1 MLALGGL
8 LSLHFT
14 KYLLCGRSGSRFS
27 GYRDEQGGI
36 LLSGTPQSRKREICN
51 GISAVKAESAKERS
65 SVYVSRETQV
75 TTLDYG
81 WAQG

>member
-14 KYLLCGRSGSRFS
+14 NIYFVADLALGSQTIEVRRKTSLRSPRVQEERQICS
-27 GYRDEQGGI
+27 GI
-36 LLSGTPQSRKREICN
+36 P
-51 GISAVKAESAKERS
+51 AVKGESAQETS

-75 TTLDYG
+75 TTLGYG

>member
-14 KYLLCGRSGSRFS
+14 KYLLYGRSGTRFS
-27 GYRDEQGGI
+27 GCRDEQGGI

-51 GISAVKAESAKERS
+51 GIFADKGESAKERS